1 MKKNMLICFL
11 LFATIVK
18 AQDPTPKEMVEKYWT
33 GLSEQPA
40 NFTKSGKVQL
50 KQAIKLTLKE
60 DNSVYGTATTTMV
73 LDGVSYSSSNN
84 ISGTFYRSTWSVYIR
99 EGASIRA
106 DALPNDLRW
115 CKGTG
120 TLTFYRNKNHPG
132 YYLFKGELTD
142 DCSGKSLVEFS
153 DYPY

>member
-1 MKKNMLICFL
+1 MKKNILICFL
-11 LFATIVK
+11 LFATLVK
-18 AQDPTPKEMVEKYWT
+18 AQDPTPKDMVEKYWT

-40 NFTKSGKVQL
+40 TFTKSGKVQL

-120 TLTFYRNKNHPG
+120 TLTFYRNKTHPG

-142 DCSGKSLVEFS
+142 DCNGKSVVEFS